1 MGDIQRSPVR
11 ILYMTGRGGSL
22 NKGLAT
28 YLKSVTDDFD
38 GIAVDLPF
46 LRQSPA
52 EQVEAIHQKLA
63 EDPKR
68 LVIANSYGAYLTL
81 QALVDLPLPPQ
92 KLLLLAPVLG
102 MASAKDRMYI
112 SRPPFT
118 KRLREAF
125 AEGRVTKPEW
135 MRILVGDQDPLYDA
149 EQFAEVGRYF
159 GERVLGVIP
168 GEGHSIDRKTLQN
181 VINEITQ

>member
-1 MGDIQRSPVR
+1 MDDVVTTPIR

-22 NKGLAT
+22 EKGLAT
-28 YLKSVTDDFD
+28 YLKSITGDFD
-38 GIAVDLPF
+38 GIAVDVPF
-46 LRQSPA
+46 LRQSPK
-52 EQVEAIHQKLA
+52 EQVDAIHRKLA
-63 EDPKR
+63 EDPQR

-81 QALVDLPLPPQ
+81 QALVDLPVPPA

-102 MASAKDRMYI
+102 MASAKDRMYM

-125 AEGRVTKPEW
+125 VEGRVTKPNW

-149 EQFAEVGRYF
+149 EQFAEVGAYF
-159 GERVLGVIP
+159 GERVLGVLP
-168 GEGHSIDRKTLQN
+168 GEGHSLDRETLRC
-181 VINEITQ
+181 VINEIAQ